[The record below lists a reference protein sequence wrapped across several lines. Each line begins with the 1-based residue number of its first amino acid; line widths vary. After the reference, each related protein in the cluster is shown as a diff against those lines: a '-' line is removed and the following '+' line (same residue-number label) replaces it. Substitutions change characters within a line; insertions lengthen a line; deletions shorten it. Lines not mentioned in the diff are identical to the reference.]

1 MVNIGCKCNSTYGA
15 SKDKHNALYD
25 PLMANNVCINGQ
37 LLIVDL
43 LEKLEAGLGDKAQL
57 VQSNT
62 DGILVKL
69 QDRSVLDEYL
79 AICKEWEQRSML
91 SLIHI

>member
-25 PLMANNVCINGQ
+25 PSMANNVCINGQ

-57 VQSNT
+57 
-62 DGILVKL
+62 I
-69 QDRSVLDEYL
+69 
-79 AICKEWEQRSML
+79 
-91 SLIHI
+91 